1 MIRLSYFHLVFVLVL
16 MGGCAFTGLLY
27 FSIDNVVWMMALDA
41 FFVSLLL
48 AIFVFCDIRRMEH
61 KVNCEEIME
70 AKLKV
75 LPDDLY
81 RTFGNPA
88 SPANELVLGS
98 QSPKGSQDESSEADT
113 PEAGGSTF
121 LEDD

>member
-1 MIRLSYFHLVFVLVL
+1 MFVLVL
-16 MGGCAFTGLLY
+16 MGGCAFTGMLY

-48 AIFVFCDIRRMEH
+48 AIFVFCDIRRMEG
-61 KVNCEEIME
+61 KVNTEVALE
-70 AKLKV
+70 AHLKV
-75 LPDDLY
+75 VPDEFY

-88 SPANELVLGS
+88 SPANELIPGAANS
-98 QSPKGSQDESSEADT
+98 KNGEEDESSSAET